1 VGQYVSRGGKQYYKG
16 DDGKLYANFRDAN
29 LSSSPADQA
38 IRGVGQG
45 LGYVGGVLKDVL
57 NAQGGPSFL
66 GGRSAVASP
75 SGRPEGT
82 QALLNRKPVQWAI
95 ENGKGSWVRD
105 YQNEGEI
112 AREILAEQAAK
123 RTAGQPLD
131 LSVAPPAPILPPPG
145 GRTPITSPNTTFQR
159 ADEEYKTLLSQY
171 GGTSGVQ
178 QLAGMQSLPT
188 GFTPTG
194 GKQAAGLED
203 YYAAQ
208 QAVGAKNIGEITGAL
223 GYQKGSAMEQ
233 WAQKNQGL
241 AMREFNKKFPAGAP
255 TQGPNDEAIRAAMG
269 GGTYF
274 PSEGSPSPIANPPS
288 LAGQTSFGNIANPV
302 APTKAWNQ
310 GAMVDANR
318 GKENLV
324 PQQEAK
330 TTPDGTMPNLETT
343 AQPQTVLD
351 RTGNFLNNINSLI
364 KTIAPTGLSS
374 IIYNPYQ

>member
-1 VGQYVSRGGKQYYKG
+1 VEFGYNPAAVNRKLEQAIGGAVQQIPAYIGGGLNELFRPRPGLGKRSQLFQRSAAAAVGEGDPTLSRYGTPGTQTADYNAWRGGG
-16 DDGKLYANFRDAN
+16 
-29 LSSSPADQA
+29 
-38 IRGVGQG
+38 
-45 LGYVGGVLKDVL
+45 
-57 NAQGGPSFL
+57 
-66 GGRSAVASP
+66 
-75 SGRPEGT
+75 
-82 QALLNRKPVQWAI
+82 
-95 ENGKGSWVRD
+95 
-105 YQNEGEI
+105 
-112 AREILAEQAAK
+112 
-123 RTAGQPLD
+123 
-131 LSVAPPAPILPPPG
+131 APPAPILPPPG
-145 GRTPITSPNTTFQR
+145 SRTPITSPNTTFQR

-208 QAVGAKNIGEITGAL
+208 RAVGAKNIGEITGAL
-223 GYQKGSAMEQ
+223 AASDPRYQKGGTLEQ
-233 WAQKNQGL
+233 WAKANPML

-255 TQGPNDEAIRAAMG
+255 TQGPSDEAIRAAMG

-302 APTKAWNQ
+302 APTTALNQ
-310 GAMVDANR
+310 GAVMDANR

-324 PQQEAK
+324 PQQAAK

-343 AQPQTVLD
+343 AQPQTTLD
-351 RTGNFLNNINSLI
+351 KVNTFV
-364 KTIAPTGLSS
+364 KTLFPTG
-374 IIYNPYQ
+374 INRNFF

>member
-1 VGQYVSRGGKQYYKG
+1 M
-16 DDGKLYANFRDAN
+16 GKLLPGGVYQADNGLRYRDYQSAVN
-29 LSSSPADQA
+29 AGNIDRTLKQVGSS
-38 IRGVGQG
+38 IFQG
-45 LGYVGGVLKDVL
+45 LSNPLGIINQYEAARKRGFG
-57 NAQGGPSFL
+57 
-66 GGRSAVASP
+66 GGRSA
-75 SGRPEGT
+75 
-82 QALLNRKPVQWAI
+82 
-95 ENGKGSWVRD
+95 
-105 YQNEGEI
+105 
-112 AREILAEQAAK
+112 AAG
-123 RTAGQPLD
+123 TAGGTGGEDSFVGQYQRQPQGSQRPAWEQKLQGGGGTPPPPLD
-131 LSVAPPAPILPPPG
+131 LPA
-145 GRTPITSPNTTFQR
+145 PITSPNTTFQR

-208 QAVGAKNIGEITGAL
+208 RAVGAKNIGEITGAL
-223 GYQKGSAMEQ
+223 AASDPRYQKGGTLEQ
-233 WAQKNQGL
+233 WAKANPML

-274 PSEGSPSPIANPPS
+274 PSEGSPSPVANAPS

-351 RTGNFLNNINSLI
+351 KTGSFLNNINSLI